1 MGGSIYKG
9 LWFVNQKA
17 QYGVN
22 MGRYIVCLV
31 TIDDT
36 EKASQIARLLVEK
49 KLVACVNIVPEILS
63 IYQWK
68 GQVCEDIE
76 RLMIM
81 KTRSELFPALQ
92 KTIKELHPYEVP
104 EIIALN
110 IEAGWPDYLRW
121 IDESTIPAR

>member
-1 MGGSIYKG
+1 
-9 LWFVNQKA
+9 
-17 QYGVN
+17 

-49 KLVACVNIVPEILS
+49 KLVACVKIVPEILS